1 MDVARDS
8 AGRWRHPVRLNRIRI
23 RTDMEPG
30 EVPLFGMACS
40 TSCSDVPGCV
50 VFAGIMEADLEG
62 ATSVRLESD
71 PVYGEVDLTAT
82 ATELACL
89 ARAIADGEGFI
100 RSASASAPASSGDGN
115 TLAGVEARKAPG
127 SGVRIV
133 LDAQRQT
140 LVISGDPDA
149 RAVLAE
155 NLHAMATAEDGGH
168 LHIEYFPEHPYL
180 VAGSL
185 PLVVNSPHGGMPTG

>member
-1 MDVARDS
+1 MYLGEWS
-8 AGRWRHPVRLNRIRI
+8 A
-23 RTDMEPG
+23 
-30 EVPLFGMACS
+30 
-40 TSCSDVPGCV
+40 

-82 ATELACL
+82 ATELAYL
-89 ARAIADGEGFI
+89 ARAIAEGEGFI
-100 RSASASAPASSGDGN
+100 SSAAASGSSLDGN
-115 TLAGVEARKAPG
+115 TLAGVEVSKAPS

-155 NLHAMATAEDGGH
+155 NLRAMATAEDGGH

-185 PLVVNSPHGGMPTG
+185 PLVVNSPHGGKPTG